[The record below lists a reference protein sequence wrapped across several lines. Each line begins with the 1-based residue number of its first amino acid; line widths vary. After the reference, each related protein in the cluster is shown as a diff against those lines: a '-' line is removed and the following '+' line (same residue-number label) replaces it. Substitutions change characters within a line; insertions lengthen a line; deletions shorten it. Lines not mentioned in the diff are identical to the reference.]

1 MLESITVSPAFA
13 TTSENIPPVP
23 VSPPAGAQCDT
34 TIFAQ
39 HAVAVQESQSAESAC
54 LLAIGH
60 QESAPMPVQW
70 QTGNWQVLG
79 EATVGLA
86 HVRKNLPCQDAVRVQ
101 ATPRLCLVA
110 ADGAGSALVSELGAQ
125 AVVSGMARLVT
136 SFDRQIGRL
145 LDHPDSNRN
154 EANEWALLLVKHARG
169 LLEDVAALHRRSLRD
184 VRCTLLMII
193 AGAESG
199 LWLKVGDG
207 SLLIAHRASAEA
219 ETHCQTLGDLGKGEY
234 ANETVFLDAIKPD
247 EVQWDFISMHGVCG
261 AAIMS
266 DGAAERLV
274 SQDGTRVSARMTTLL
289 ESLRKEQLQRSDLTK
304 MFFAPDFCERSS
316 GDDRSLAMAAR
327 VLSQRTVQEPKS
339 EQGKEPETSPE
350 RQPGQS
356 TEPAQGIEAKL
367 GDARLTTPAATAVA
381 SAESAQPTS
390 STGSKTRKRRK
401 QRS

>member
-1 MLESITVSPAFA
+1 
-13 TTSENIPPVP
+13 
-23 VSPPAGAQCDT
+23 
-34 TIFAQ
+34 
-39 HAVAVQESQSAESAC
+39 
-54 LLAIGH
+54 
-60 QESAPMPVQW
+60 MPVQW

-86 HVRKNLPCQDAVRVQ
+86 HVRKNLPCQDAVHVQ
-101 ATPRLCLVA
+101 AVPRLCLVA

-169 LLEDVAALHRRSLRD
+169 LLEDIAALHRRSLRD

-207 SLLIAHRASAEA
+207 SLLIEHRASAEA